1 MRSKFPY
8 FYSQINETWKVKVK
22 FERKKYF
29 KKICYHHKNKIKS
42 EAFSI
47 QNHLY
52 YLEICSLHKSDFHHL
67 KRFLND
73 RKLLCFSNKNRLNY
87 EKLNNSD
94 GLIHYNNTLNET
106 PPKKKSQVP
115 LICLSLK
122 KEKALQ
128 LNQFTSYKDSP
139 KDHKEAKEKNNN
151 NIKNLVKCPILTVD
165 LCLEGKQV
173 QIDIFAKETA
183 FDVVRRIINEKKTDF
198 LLENVEENL
207 KRKKIKIL
215 AEILQ
220 RKINAFIEE
229 LSDFVE
235 KERKEKFKIFK
246 PKANGKH

>member
-1 MRSKFPY
+1 MRSKSPY
-8 FYSQINETWKVKVK
+8 FYSQIKGTWKMKVK
-22 FERKKYF
+22 FQRKKYY
-29 KKICYHHKNKIKS
+29 KKICYPKNKYKS

-52 YLEICSLHKSDFHHL
+52 YLEICAFHKSDFHHL

-73 RKLLCFSNKNRLNY
+73 RKLLCFSKKIRSNY
-87 EKLNNSD
+87 DKLNNSD
-94 GLIHYNNTLNET
+94 GSIQYNNSLQET

-122 KEKALQ
+122 KEKAHQ
-128 LNQFTSYKDSP
+128 LNQFISCKDSP
-139 KDHKEAKEKNNN
+139 NDHKDAKEKHNN
-151 NIKNLVKCPILTVD
+151 NIKTLVKCPIITVD
-165 LCLEGKQV
+165 LCLEGKQF

-183 FDVVRRIINEKKTDF
+183 FDVVKRIMNEKKTEF
-198 LLENVEENL
+198 FLENVEENI

-220 RKINAFIEE
+220 RKINGFIEE
-229 LSDFVE
+229 LSDYVE

-246 PKANGKH
+246 PKINGKH

>member
-8 FYSQINETWKVKVK
+8 FYSQIKETWKMKVK
-22 FERKKYF
+22 FERKKYY
-29 KKICYHHKNKIKS
+29 KKICYHKNKIKS

-52 YLEICSLHKSDFHHL
+52 YLEICSFHKSDFHHL

-73 RKLLCFSNKNRLNY
+73 RKLLCFSKKNRSSY
-87 EKLNNSD
+87 DKLNNSD
-94 GLIHYNNTLNET
+94 GSIQYNNTLQET

-115 LICLSLK
+115 LICFSLK
-122 KEKALQ
+122 KEKAHQ
-128 LNQFTSYKDSP
+128 LNQFLYKDSP
-139 KDHKEAKEKNNN
+139 KDHKEAKEKQTN
-151 NIKNLVKCPILTVD
+151 NIKNLVKCPIITVD

-183 FDVVRRIINEKKTDF
+183 FDVVRRIMNEKKTEF
-198 LLENVEENL
+198 FLENVEENI

-220 RKINAFIEE
+220 RKINGFIEE
-229 LSDFVE
+229 LSDYVE

-246 PKANGKH
+246 PKISGKH